1 MKILQLPIL
10 KTFVD
15 GKFSDIYNEILI
27 EFMSYK

>member
-15 GKFSDIYNEILI
+15 EIFSDIYNEILI
-27 EFMSYK
+27 KFMSYK